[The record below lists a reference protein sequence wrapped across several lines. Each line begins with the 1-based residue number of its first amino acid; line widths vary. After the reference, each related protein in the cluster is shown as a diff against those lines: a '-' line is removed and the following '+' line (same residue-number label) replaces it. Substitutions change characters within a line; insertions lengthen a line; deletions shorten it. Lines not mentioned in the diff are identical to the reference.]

1 MKQLFLSF
9 SLITLALITA
19 CNPNDNTVDVSAS
32 QEITFRA
39 NIATRATEQQFE
51 TGDAIGVYAS
61 YLGTGNIGDYAQNV
75 KYEFS
80 GNYFKT
86 NNQLRY
92 PESGDDLLFYA
103 IYPYSYN
110 SYYVPE
116 FSFAVNTDQR
126 NHSNY
131 TTSDLMTAS
140 AIGYKNQTVDL
151 IFNHRLAKIVIN
163 IVSGNVP
170 AGEQTLTFK
179 NVKYIADANLNNNTY
194 YAATTATANVTAAS
208 NGTNS
213 FKAILPPQSI
223 AQNSS
228 FVEINIGGTIY
239 EWVID
244 RNLVFNS
251 GVEYVYNLTLN
262 EENDIEFAAQI
273 NPWGE
278 PEEIESVIPEEYI
291 DIIEN
296 YMPIHTGNTPPNIE
310 GTYLISPALLL
321 TDNIE
326 GGYEDGYRFADDY
339 IMFHD
344 QSADN
349 TISMKSTQNL
359 GDLSVGSGLFISGTG
374 KNFTIYFNEYSTQDD
389 GSWLTKAS
397 IISGTLENG
406 CLKDYT
412 KAFIILDD
420 YDVDGKYMDAG
431 QYRIVYDG
439 DYSSE
444 QTEWPLDT
452 RSTKLTKRV
461 SVDRNK

>member
-1 MKQLFLSF
+1 MYIFVKKTKNTFIMKQLFLSF

-163 IVSGNVP
+163 IVSGNIP

-291 DIIEN
+291 
-296 YMPIHTGNTPPNIE
+296 
-310 GTYLISPALLL
+310 A
-321 TDNIE
+321 
-326 GGYEDGYRFADDY
+326 
-339 IMFHD
+339 
-344 QSADN
+344 
-349 TISMKSTQNL
+349 
-359 GDLSVGSGLFISGTG
+359 GLPR
-374 KNFTIYFNEYSTQDD
+374 
-389 GSWLTKAS
+389 W
-397 IISGTLENG
+397 
-406 CLKDYT
+406 
-412 KAFIILDD
+412 
-420 YDVDGKYMDAG
+420 
-431 QYRIVYDG
+431 R
-439 DYSSE
+439 
-444 QTEWPLDT
+444 
-452 RSTKLTKRV
+452 
-461 SVDRNK
+461 